1 MQPTNRKSLRSDELV
16 LQLLEIMKQL
26 RDKDTGCPWDKLQT
40 FDTISKYT
48 IEEAYEVIEA
58 ISNKDWANLKEELGD
73 LLLQVVY
80 HSQIASE
87 LNLFDF
93 NEVVESISN
102 KMISRHP
109 HVFGSNKLEKSV
121 SQQIIDWELIKDLER
136 KEKPNNPKYLLD
148 NIPRALPALVRAE
161 KLQKRATKVEFDWPR
176 TSDVLDKLNE
186 ESLELVDAIDKSNQI
201 EIEEEV
207 GDLLFTMVNLARRL
221 EINPEQALTRTNDKF
236 RKRLNGI
243 EDELRKTGK
252 TLNDV
257 SSNDLEILWEAQK
270 KILKYKLDY

>member
-80 HSQIASE
+80 HSQIAAE

-93 NEVVESISN
+93 NEVVEGISN

-109 HVFGSNKLEKSV
+109 HVFGSNKLEKSI

-136 KEKPNNPKYLLD
+136 KEKQNNPKYLLD
-148 NIPRALPALVRAE
+148 SIPKALPALVRAE
-161 KLQKRATKVEFDWPR
+161 KLQKRAAKVEFDWPR

-186 ESLELVDAIDKSNQI
+186 ESLELVDAIDKSNQK

-257 SSNDLEILWEAQK
+257 SSDDLEILWEAQK
-270 KILKYKLDY
+270 TNSKI

>member
-80 HSQIASE
+80 HSQIAAE

-93 NEVVESISN
+93 NEVVEGISN

-109 HVFGSNKLEKSV
+109 HVFGSNKLEKSI

-136 KEKPNNPKYLLD
+136 KEKQNNPKYLLD
-148 NIPRALPALVRAE
+148 SIPKALPALVRAE
-161 KLQKRATKVEFDWPR
+161 KLQKRAAKVEFDWPR

-186 ESLELVDAIDKSNQI
+186 ESLELVDAIDKSNQM

-257 SSNDLEILWEAQK
+257 SSDDLEILWEAQK

>member
-80 HSQIASE
+80 HSQIAAE

-93 NEVVESISN
+93 NEVVEGISN

-109 HVFGSNKLEKSV
+109 HVFGSNKLKKSI

-136 KEKPNNPKYLLD
+136 KEKSNNPKY
-148 NIPRALPALVRAE
+148 
-161 KLQKRATKVEFDWPR
+161 FH
-176 TSDVLDKLNE
+176 
-186 ESLELVDAIDKSNQI
+186 
-201 EIEEEV
+201 
-207 GDLLFTMVNLARRL
+207 
-221 EINPEQALTRTNDKF
+221 
-236 RKRLNGI
+236 
-243 EDELRKTGK
+243 
-252 TLNDV
+252 
-257 SSNDLEILWEAQK
+257 
-270 KILKYKLDY
+270 

>member
-148 NIPRALPALVRAE
+148 SIPRALPALVRAE
-161 KLQKRATKVEFDWPR
+161 KLQKRAAKVEFDWPR

>member
-80 HSQIASE
+80 HSQIAAE

-93 NEVVESISN
+93 NGVVEGISN

-109 HVFGSNKLEKSV
+109 HVFGSNKLKKSI

-136 KEKPNNPKYLLD
+136 KEKSNNPKYLLD
-148 NIPRALPALVRAE
+148 SIPRALPALVRAE
-161 KLQKRATKVEFDWPR
+161 KLQKRAAKVEFDWPR
-176 TSDVLDKLNE
+176 TSDILDKLNE
-186 ESLELVDAIDKSNQI
+186 ESLELVDAIDKLNQI

-257 SSNDLEILWEAQK
+257 SSGDLEILWEAQK
-270 KILKYKLDY
+270 KISKI

>member
-148 NIPRALPALVRAE
+148 SIPRALPALVRAE
-161 KLQKRATKVEFDWPR
+161 KLQKRAAKVEFDWPR
-176 TSDVLDKLNE
+176 TSDVLEKLNE

-270 KILKYKLDY
+270 KNSKI

>member
-1 MQPTNRKSLRSDELV
+1 MQPNNRKSLRSDELV

-109 HVFGSNKLEKSV
+109 HVFGSNKLEKSL

-148 NIPRALPALVRAE
+148 SIPRALPALVRAE
-161 KLQKRATKVEFDWPR
+161 KLQKRAAKVEFDWPR

-243 EDELRKTGK
+243 EDELRKTGE

-270 KILKYKLDY
+270 KNSKI

>member
-80 HSQIASE
+80 HSQIAAE

-93 NEVVESISN
+93 NEVVEGISN

-109 HVFGSNKLEKSV
+109 HVFGSNKLEKSI

-136 KEKPNNPKYLLD
+136 KEKQNNPKYLLD
-148 NIPRALPALVRAE
+148 SIPKALPALVRAE
-161 KLQKRATKVEFDWPR
+161 KLQKRAAKVEFDWPR

-186 ESLELVDAIDKSNQI
+186 ESLELVDAIDKSNQM

-257 SSNDLEILWEAQK
+257 SSDDLEILWEAQK
-270 KILKYKLDY
+270 TNSKI

>member
-80 HSQIASE
+80 HSQIAAE

-93 NEVVESISN
+93 NEVVEGISN

-109 HVFGSNKLEKSV
+109 HVFGSNKLEKSI

-148 NIPRALPALVRAE
+148 SIPRALPALVRAE
-161 KLQKRATKVEFDWPR
+161 KLQKRAAKVEFDWPR

-186 ESLELVDAIDKSNQI
+186 ESLELVDAIDKSNQM

-257 SSNDLEILWEAQK
+257 SSDDLEILWEAQK
-270 KILKYKLDY
+270 KNSKI

>member
-1 MQPTNRKSLRSDELV
+1 MQTTNRKSLRSDELV

-161 KLQKRATKVEFDWPR
+161 KLQKKAAKVEFDWPR

>member
-80 HSQIASE
+80 HSQIAAE

-93 NEVVESISN
+93 NEVVEGISN

-109 HVFGSNKLEKSV
+109 HVFGSNKLKKSI
-121 SQQIIDWELIKDLER
+121 SQQIIDWELIKDLET
-136 KEKPNNPKYLLD
+136 KEKSNNPKYLLD
-148 NIPRALPALVRAE
+148 SIPRALPALVRAE
-161 KLQKRATKVEFDWPR
+161 KLQKRAAKVEFDWPR

-186 ESLELVDAIDKSNQI
+186 ESLELVDAIDKLNQI

-221 EINPEQALTRTNDKF
+221 EINPEQALTRTNNKF

-257 SSNDLEILWEAQK
+257 SSGDLEILWEAQK
-270 KILKYKLDY
+270 KYLKYKLDY

>member
-1 MQPTNRKSLRSDELV
+1 MQTTNRKSLRSDELV

-161 KLQKRATKVEFDWPR
+161 KLQKKAAKVEFDWPR

-221 EINPEQALTRTNDKF
+221 EINPEQALMRTNDKF

>member
-80 HSQIASE
+80 HSQIAAE

-93 NEVVESISN
+93 NEVVEGISN

-109 HVFGSNKLEKSV
+109 HVFGSNKLEKSI

-136 KEKPNNPKYLLD
+136 KEKQNNPKYLLD
-148 NIPRALPALVRAE
+148 SIPRALPALVRAE
-161 KLQKRATKVEFDWPR
+161 KLQKRAAKVEFDWPR

-257 SSNDLEILWEAQK
+257 SSDDLEILWEAQK
-270 KILKYKLDY
+270 KILKYKLGY

>member
-1 MQPTNRKSLRSDELV
+1 MQPTNRKSLRSDKLV

-80 HSQIASE
+80 HSQIAAE

-93 NEVVESISN
+93 NEVVEGISN

-109 HVFGSNKLEKSV
+109 HVFGSNKLKKSI

-136 KEKPNNPKYLLD
+136 KEKSNNPKYLLD
-148 NIPRALPALVRAE
+148 SIPRALPALVRAE
-161 KLQKRATKVEFDWPR
+161 KLQKRAAKVEFDWPR
-176 TSDVLDKLNE
+176 TSNILDKLNE
-186 ESLELVDAIDKSNQI
+186 ESLELVDAIDKLNQI

-221 EINPEQALTRTNDKF
+221 EINPEQALTRTNNKF

-257 SSNDLEILWEAQK
+257 SSGDLEILWEAQK
-270 KILKYKLDY
+270 KISKI

>member
-80 HSQIASE
+80 HSQIAAE

-93 NEVVESISN
+93 NEVVEGISN

-109 HVFGSNKLEKSV
+109 HVFGSNKLEKSI

-136 KEKPNNPKYLLD
+136 KEKSNNPKYLLD
-148 NIPRALPALVRAE
+148 SIPRALPALVRAE
-161 KLQKRATKVEFDWPR
+161 KLQKRAAKVEFDWPR

-186 ESLELVDAIDKSNQI
+186 ESLELVDAIDKSNQM

-257 SSNDLEILWEAQK
+257 SSDDLEILWEAQK

>member
-80 HSQIASE
+80 HSQIAAE

-93 NEVVESISN
+93 NEVVEGISN

-109 HVFGSNKLEKSV
+109 HVFGSNKLKKSI

-136 KEKPNNPKYLLD
+136 KEKSNNPKYLLD
-148 NIPRALPALVRAE
+148 SIPRALPALVRAE
-161 KLQKRATKVEFDWPR
+161 KLQKRAAKVEFDWPR

-186 ESLELVDAIDKSNQI
+186 ESLELVDAIDKSNQM

-257 SSNDLEILWEAQK
+257 SSGDLEILWEAQK
-270 KILKYKLDY
+270 KISKI

>member
-1 MQPTNRKSLRSDELV
+1 MQTTNRKSLRSDELV

-136 KEKPNNPKYLLD
+136 KEKPDNPKYLLD

-161 KLQKRATKVEFDWPR
+161 KLQKKAAKVEFDWPR

-186 ESLELVDAIDKSNQI
+186 ESLELVDAIDKLNQI

-221 EINPEQALTRTNDKF
+221 EINPEQALTRTNNKF

-243 EDELRKTGK
+243 EDELRKNGK

-257 SSNDLEILWEAQK
+257 SSGDLEILWEAQK
-270 KILKYKLDY
+270 KISKI

>member
-109 HVFGSNKLEKSV
+109 HVFGSNKLEKSI

-136 KEKPNNPKYLLD
+136 KEKTNNPKYLLD
-148 NIPRALPALVRAE
+148 SIPRALPALVRAE
-161 KLQKRATKVEFDWPR
+161 KLQKRAAKVEFDWPR

-270 KILKYKLDY
+270 KNSKI

>member
-80 HSQIASE
+80 HSQIAAE

-93 NEVVESISN
+93 NEVVEGISN

-109 HVFGSNKLEKSV
+109 HVFGSNKLEKSI

-136 KEKPNNPKYLLD
+136 KEKQNNPKYLLD
-148 NIPRALPALVRAE
+148 SIPRALPALVRAE
-161 KLQKRATKVEFDWPR
+161 KLQKRAAKVEFDWPR

-257 SSNDLEILWEAQK
+257 SSDDLEILWEAQK

>member
-80 HSQIASE
+80 HSQIAAE

-93 NEVVESISN
+93 NEVVEGISN

-109 HVFGSNKLEKSV
+109 HVFGSNKLEKSI

-136 KEKPNNPKYLLD
+136 KEKQNNPKYLLD
-148 NIPRALPALVRAE
+148 SIPKALPALVRAE
-161 KLQKRATKVEFDWPR
+161 KLQKRAAKVEFDWPR

-186 ESLELVDAIDKSNQI
+186 ESLELVDAIDKSNQM

-257 SSNDLEILWEAQK
+257 SSDELEILWEAQK
-270 KILKYKLDY
+270 KNSKI

>member
-80 HSQIASE
+80 HSQIAAE

-93 NEVVESISN
+93 NEVVEGISN
-102 KMISRHP
+102 KMIFRHP
-109 HVFGSNKLEKSV
+109 HVFGSNKLKKSI

-136 KEKPNNPKYLLD
+136 KEKSNNPKYLLD
-148 NIPRALPALVRAE
+148 SIPRALPALVRAE
-161 KLQKRATKVEFDWPR
+161 KLQKRAAKVEFDWPR
-176 TSDVLDKLNE
+176 TSDILDKLNE
-186 ESLELVDAIDKSNQI
+186 ESLELVDAIGKLNQI

-221 EINPEQALTRTNDKF
+221 EINPEQALTRTNNKF

-257 SSNDLEILWEAQK
+257 SSGDLEILWEAQK
-270 KILKYKLDY
+270 KISKI

>member
-16 LQLLEIMKQL
+16 LELLEIMKQL

-148 NIPRALPALVRAE
+148 SIPRALPALVRAE
-161 KLQKRATKVEFDWPR
+161 KLQKRAAKVEFDWPR

-186 ESLELVDAIDKSNQI
+186 EPLELVDAIDKSNQI

-270 KILKYKLDY
+270 KNSKI